1 MEQWDPEREEKI
13 KAERRRQLDK
23 DYRDTMIVYLKMYGY
38 EEVEEPD
45 TFFVFRNEEN
55 NLTVRVYK
63 YRDQHAWRYRLEFF
77 DGEERVHIEDLVKKK
92 NVGNV
97 IIDTER
103 MLIQERIMK
112 RFTQRTET
120 TLDPQS

>member
-1 MEQWDPEREEKI
+1 MEQWDSEKEEQV
-13 KAERRRQLDK
+13 KAERRKQLAR
-23 DYRDTMIVYLKMYGY
+23 DYRGSMIGYLKMYGY

-77 DGEERVHIEDLVKKK
+77 DGEERVHIEDPVKKK
-92 NVGNV
+92 NVGNS
-97 IIDTER
+97 IIDTEG

-112 RFTQRTET
+112 RFTQRTEKA
-120 TLDPQS
+120 LDPQS